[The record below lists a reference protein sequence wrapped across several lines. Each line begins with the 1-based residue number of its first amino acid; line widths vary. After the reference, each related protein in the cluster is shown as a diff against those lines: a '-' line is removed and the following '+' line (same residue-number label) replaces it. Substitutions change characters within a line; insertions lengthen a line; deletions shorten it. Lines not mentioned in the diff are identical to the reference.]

1 MELDLSQIPTEDLEY
16 LKSNQLENVSNS
28 TLENLVSQGYTG
40 VPEQSKKII
49 TKLKDTP
56 YEGWESDALGY
67 GGKIGTSDLGYLANM
82 ARSKF
87 PNVIGPSK
95 YKKVNRLGKE
105 VWTDGMQIF
114 SEEVALKHNQE
125 IDDFKNLPTYD
136 SRREYLKNENI
147 RNAEEAYP
155 NLTPEMKD
163 SGYALT
169 GEIGGSLLSPT
180 TLLAG
185 PAALY
190 TKGDKLWKAATK
202 FGLYSGLWG
211 AEYSTVK
218 QLAEEGEI
226 DPKQLA
232 TDTILATGGGV
243 VLRGGAPI
251 VYKGIKSSVNKTSE
265 EVNKLILKNKTE
277 TTADD
282 FIQELN
288 LQAAKIIR
296 NDGGINYLNNPK
308 QYGNLFTK
316 SGVLNEQK
324 LTKVIKEDL
333 IKKTGVTKKQL
344 GDIEKNS
351 PTKFNLPKNQTEADT
366 FIAKKTY
373 SKYTNEDTNPFKHK
387 VLQNISSGLVKT
399 QRGIDSVIRPA
410 AEFLQD
416 SAPEIANGLVK
427 MDYNILT
434 KHNRNANDIK
444 SFFEKWNTLNKQDKI
459 KAKEFLSDGKFEE
472 FSKNLDNPNLKEG
485 SFPQFE
491 IPLVGVR
498 KTLER
503 LRIEGNDAGIRIDKI
518 EKYFPRFIKNYN
530 KYNEKLTA
538 KIERQGGTYE
548 VTQLSK
554 VKDKLTKQTQKDYGR
569 EPDAE
574 ELADAYNKFLAGGL
588 KDAQGGGLYP
598 SRIMKQIDKD
608 MIDEYLDPLESLEKY
623 IINSVSKTE
632 KSKFIGK
639 YARLGKNKND
649 VKIFDTGNK
658 YLLEESIG
666 NMSNIS
672 GLSDARLA
680 AVQKVLRARLI
691 DGEQGSGL
699 AQPLKNISYITLLGN
714 PSSAI
719 VQAGD
724 IGFSAA
730 QNGMF
735 NSTKNLL
742 KQMTRQKFGD
752 KLKYNIEEIGLGRT
766 VSAEIA
772 NTGKGLDKAVEK
784 VFDWS
789 QFTRVDRVGKTTTIN
804 SALDKATNVVKLNN
818 KGTLA
823 NPKQFQQ
830 FKNKWEGVLG
840 KDNFVNMVA
849 AIRTGR
855 KTDDVGYYLFSE
867 LSEVQPIS
875 LSQMPVKYLTAKEGK
890 IFYALKSFALKQ
902 FDFARKKILRE
913 IGRGKFK
920 SAFKNTLV
928 LSAYLGGSQ
937 TATKQ
942 LQKLLVGSPE
952 EIKIENMPNEF
963 AENLLKIILLN
974 KYNVDKLSED
984 KNLESFVYE
993 TISPPLAPIWD
1004 IGSETL
1010 EYFEKPETVD
1020 ELMNEIR
1027 NPKIPFEKS
1036 RRYIP
1041 IGGTTYSEQTVK
1053 KPKRQEKELKELLKG
1068 LDL

>member
-1 MELDLSQIPTEDLEY
+1 MVLPEEDIFTAEELGIVPPIQSPQAN
-16 LKSNQLENVSNS
+16 SNQDIFTAEELGINS
-28 TLENLVSQGYTG
+28 TNAPMAG
-40 VPEQSKKII
+40 K
-49 TKLKDTP
+49 
-56 YEGWESDALGY
+56 YEGWKSDALGY
-67 GGKIGTSDLGYLANM
+67 GAKVGTSDLGYLANM
-82 ARSKF
+82 AKAKF
-87 PNVIGPSK
+87 PNVIGKSK
-95 YKKVNRLGKE
+95 YKQANKSGKK
-105 VWTDGMQIF
+105 VWTDGLTTVP
-114 SEEVALKHNQE
+114 EETALKHNQE

-136 SRREYLKNENI
+136 SRREYLKNKNI
-147 RNAEEAYP
+147 TDAEEAYP

-180 TLLAG
+180 TLIAG

-190 TKGDKLWKAATK
+190 TKGDKLFKAATK

-211 AEYSTVK
+211 AEYSTAK

-232 TDTILATGGGV
+232 TDTALATGGGF

-251 VYKGIKSSVNKTSE
+251 IYKGVKATANKTSQ

-277 TTADD
+277 ATADD
-282 FIQELN
+282 FIKELN
-288 LQAAKIIR
+288 LQAAEIIR
-296 NDGGINYLNNPK
+296 NNGATKYLNNTK
-308 QYGNLFTK
+308 EYGNLFTK

-324 LTKVIKEDL
+324 LNKVIKEDL
-333 IKKTGVTKKQL
+333 IKKSGLTTKQL
-344 GDIEKNS
+344 ADIEKNS
-351 PTKFNLPKNQTEADT
+351 PTKFNLPKNQTEASEY
-366 FIAKKTY
+366 IAEKTY
-373 SKYTNEDTNPFKHK
+373 SKYTNDETNPFKHK
-387 VLQNISSGLVKT
+387 VLQNISSGLIKT
-399 QRGIDSVIRPA
+399 QRGIDSYIRPA
-410 AEFLQD
+410 AKFLED
-416 SAPEIANGLVK
+416 SAPEIAPRLER
-427 MDYNILT
+427 MDYDILT
-434 KHNRNANDIK
+434 KNNRNANDIK

-472 FSKNLDNPNLKEG
+472 FSNKG
-485 SFPQFE
+485 MFPQFE
-491 IPLVGVR
+491 VPLVGVR

-503 LRIEGNDAGIRIDKI
+503 LRLESNDAGIRVNKI
-518 EKYFPRFIKNYN
+518 EKYFPRFIKDYN

-569 EPDAE
+569 DPDAE
-574 ELADAYNKFLAGGL
+574 EIADAYNKFLSGGL
-588 KDAQGGGLYP
+588 KDASGGGLYP

-623 IINSVSKTE
+623 IINSVSNTE
-632 KSKFIGK
+632 KSKFMGK
-639 YARLGKNKND
+639 YARLGKNKDD

-658 YLLEESIG
+658 YLLEQSIG
-666 NMSNIS
+666 NMSNIA
-672 GLSDARLA
+672 GLSDSRLA

-691 DGEQGSGL
+691 DGEQGSGI
-699 AQPLKNISYITLLGN
+699 AQPLKNISYLTLLGN

-724 IGFSAA
+724 IGFSAV

-735 NSTKNLL
+735 SSTKNLL

-789 QFTRVDRVGKTTTIN
+789 GFTKVDRVGKTTTIN
-804 SALDKATNVVKLNN
+804 SALDKATRVVKLNN
-818 KGTLA
+818 KGGLA
-823 NPKQFQQ
+823 NPKEFQQ

-840 KDNFVNMVA
+840 KDKFVDMVA

-875 LSQMPVKYLTAKEGK
+875 LSQMPVKYLTAKNGK
-890 IFYALKSFALKQ
+890 IFYTLKSFALKQ
-902 FDFARKKILRE
+902 FDFARRKILRE
-913 IGRGKFK
+913 VGRGEYK

-928 LSAYLGGSQ
+928 LSAYLGGAQ
-937 TATKQ
+937 TTTKQ

-952 EIKIENMPNEF
+952 EIVLEDMPDEF
-963 AENLLKIILLN
+963 TENLMKIIFMN
-974 KYNVDKLSED
+974 KYSMNKLAEEKNIED
-984 KNLESFVYE
+984 FIYD
-993 TISPPLAPIWD
+993 TIAPPIGPISNILQD
-1004 IGSETL
+1004 TAN
-1010 EYFEKPETVD
+1010 YFDKPETID
-1020 ELMNEIR
+1020 EIMNEAI

-1036 RRYIP
+1036 RQYIP
-1041 IGGTTYSEQTVK
+1041 IGGRAYSEQTVK
-1053 KPKRQEKELKELLKG
+1053 KPKRRKKEFQELMKELSL
-1068 LDL
+1068 

>member
-1 MELDLSQIPTEDLEY
+1 METVHIDGMSEREYTREELGLSPKEY
-16 LKSNQLENVSNS
+16 TREELGLAPKENGSIKG
-28 TLENLVSQGYTG
+28 E
-40 VPEQSKKII
+40 
-49 TKLKDTP
+49 
-56 YEGWESDALGY
+56 YEGWKSDALGY

-105 VWTDGMQIF
+105 VWTNGMQIF

-125 IDDFKNLPTYD
+125 IDDFKKISTYD
-136 SRREYLKNENI
+136 ARREYLKNENI
-147 RNAEEAYP
+147 RDAEEAYP

-163 SGYALT
+163 SGYALA
-169 GEIGGSLLSPT
+169 GEIGGSLYSPT
-180 TLLAG
+180 TLIAG
-185 PAALY
+185 PVALF
-190 TKGDKLWKAATK
+190 TKGDKLFKAATK

-211 AEYSTVK
+211 AEYSTLR

-232 TDTILATGGGV
+232 TDVGFATFGGFG
-243 VLRGGAPI
+243 LRGGAPI
-251 VYKGIKSSVNKTSE
+251 VYKGIKYGGNKTSQV
-265 EVNKLILKNKTE
+265 VNKLILKNKAE
-277 TTADD
+277 ATADD
-282 FIQELN
+282 FMKELN
-288 LQAAKIIR
+288 LQAAEIIR
-296 NDGGINYLNNPK
+296 NNGAINYLDNPK

-316 SGVLNEQK
+316 SGVVDFKK
-324 LTKVIKEDL
+324 LSEVIKKDL
-333 IKKTGVTKKQL
+333 IKKTKITKKQL

-351 PTKFNLPKNQTEADT
+351 PTKFNLPKNQTEAGEY
-366 FIAKKTY
+366 IAERTY
-373 SKYTNEDTNPFKHK
+373 TKYTNPETNPFKFK
-387 VLQNISSGLVKT
+387 VLQNISSGIVKT
-399 QRGIDSVIRPA
+399 QRGLDSYIRPA
-410 AEFLQD
+410 AKLLEDIDPKMATEL
-416 SAPEIANGLVK
+416 EK

-434 KHNRNANDIK
+434 KHNRNSNDIK
-444 SFFEKWNTLNKQDKI
+444 SFVEKWNTLNKQDKI

-472 FSKNLDNPNLKEG
+472 FSKKG
-485 SFPQFE
+485 TFPQFE

-503 LRIEGNDAGIRIDKI
+503 LRLEANNAGIKINKI
-518 EKYFPRFIKNYN
+518 ERYFPRFIKDHTR
-530 KYNEKLTA
+530 YNERLTA
-538 KIERQGGTYE
+538 KIERQGGDYE
-548 VTQLSK
+548 VTQLK
-554 VKDKLTKQTQKDYGR
+554 RVKDLLTKQTQKDYGR

-574 ELADAYNKFLAGGL
+574 EIADAYNKFLAGGL
-588 KDAQGGGLYP
+588 RNTQGGGLYP

-608 MIDEYLDPLESLEKY
+608 MIDEYVDPLESLEKY
-623 IINSVSKTE
+623 IINIVSKTE
-632 KSKFIGK
+632 KSKFMGQ

-666 NMSNIS
+666 NMAKIGNLNDS
-672 GLSDARLA
+672 RLA
-680 AVQKVLRARLI
+680 AAQKILRARLI

-699 AQPLKNISYITLLGN
+699 AQPLKNISYITLLGK
-714 PSSAI
+714 PSAAI
-719 VQAGD
+719 IQGGD
-724 IGFSAA
+724 IGFSGA
-730 QNGMF
+730 QSGMF
-735 NSTKNLL
+735 TSTKNLL
-742 KQMTRQKFGD
+742 KLMARQKFGD
-752 KLKYNIEEIGLGRT
+752 KLKFNIEEIGLGRT

-784 VFDWS
+784 VFDIS
-789 QFTRVDRVGKTTTIN
+789 QFTRVDRTLKNVTIN
-804 SALDKATNVVKLNN
+804 SALDKATNIVKLNN

-823 NPKQFQQ
+823 NPKEFHQ

-875 LSQMPVKYLTAKEGK
+875 LSQMPVKYLTAKNGK

-902 FDFARKKILRE
+902 FDFARRKILRE
-913 IGRGKFK
+913 LWRGEFK

-928 LSAYLGGSQ
+928 LSAYLGGTQ
-937 TATKQ
+937 TTTKQ

-952 EIKIENMPNEF
+952 EIKIENMPDEF
-963 AENLLKIILLN
+963 VENLLKIILLN
-974 KYNVDKLSED
+974 KYSVDKLSED
-984 KNLESFVYE
+984 KNLEAFFYE
-993 TISPPLAPIWD
+993 TISPPLTPLWD
-1004 IGSETL
+1004 IGKETL

-1020 ELMNEIR
+1020 EIISEAI

-1041 IGGTTYSEQTVK
+1041 IVGDIYSEQTVK

>member
-1 MELDLSQIPTEDLEY
+1 MALPEEDIFTAEELGIVPPIQSPKAQAN
-16 LKSNQLENVSNS
+16 SNQDIFTAEELGINS
-28 TLENLVSQGYTG
+28 TNAPMTG
-40 VPEQSKKII
+40 E
-49 TKLKDTP
+49 
-56 YEGWESDALGY
+56 YEGWKSDALGY
-67 GGKIGTSDLGYLANM
+67 GAKVGTSDVGYLANI
-82 ARSKF
+82 ARAKF

-105 VWTDGMQIF
+105 VWTDGMITV
-114 SEEVALKHNQE
+114 SEEVALKHNKE
-125 IDDFKNLPTYD
+125 IDDFKNIPTYD
-136 SRREYLKNENI
+136 LRREYLKNKNI
-147 RNAEEAYP
+147 KDAEEAYP
-155 NLTPEMKD
+155 NLTPEMKE

-180 TLLAG
+180 TLVAG

-202 FGLYSGLWG
+202 FGLFSGLWG

-232 TDTILATGGGV
+232 TDTSLATGGGV

-251 VYKGIKSSVNKTSE
+251 VYKGIKSGVNKTSE

-277 TTADD
+277 ATADD
-282 FIQELN
+282 FIEELN

-333 IKKTGVTKKQL
+333 IKKTGLTKNQL
-344 GDIEKNS
+344 NDIEKNS
-351 PTKFNLPKNQTEADT
+351 SIKFNLPKNQTEANE

-387 VLQNISSGLVKT
+387 VLQNISSRLVKT

-444 SFFEKWNTLNKQDKI
+444 GFFEKWNTLNKQDKI

-472 FSKNLDNPNLKEG
+472 FSKVFKVTDEILARRPEMVKAGIKVNDKIKG

-491 IPLVGVR
+491 VPLVGVR

-503 LRIEGNDAGIRIDKI
+503 LRLESNDAGIKINKI
-518 EKYFPRFIKNYN
+518 ENYCPRFIKDYN

-538 KIERQGGTYE
+538 KIERQGGIYE
-548 VTQLSK
+548 VTQLNK

-588 KDAQGGGLYP
+588 RDAQGGGLYP

-632 KSKFIGK
+632 KSKFMGK

-666 NMSNIS
+666 NMSKIS
-672 GLSDARLA
+672 GLSDARLG
-680 AVQKVLRARLI
+680 AVRKVLRARLI

-699 AQPLKNISYITLLGN
+699 AQPLKNVSYITLLGN
-714 PSSAI
+714 PGAAI
-719 VQAGD
+719 VQGGD

-735 NSTKNLL
+735 TSTKNLL

-752 KLKYNIEEIGLGRT
+752 KLKYNIEEIGPGRT

-784 VFDWS
+784 VFDLS

-804 SALDKATNVVKLNN
+804 SA
-818 KGTLA
+818 
-823 NPKQFQQ
+823 
-830 FKNKWEGVLG
+830 
-840 KDNFVNMVA
+840 
-849 AIRTGR
+849 
-855 KTDDVGYYLFSE
+855 
-867 LSEVQPIS
+867 
-875 LSQMPVKYLTAKEGK
+875 
-890 IFYALKSFALKQ
+890 
-902 FDFARKKILRE
+902 
-913 IGRGKFK
+913 
-920 SAFKNTLV
+920 
-928 LSAYLGGSQ
+928 
-937 TATKQ
+937 
-942 LQKLLVGSPE
+942 
-952 EIKIENMPNEF
+952 
-963 AENLLKIILLN
+963 
-974 KYNVDKLSED
+974 
-984 KNLESFVYE
+984 
-993 TISPPLAPIWD
+993 
-1004 IGSETL
+1004 
-1010 EYFEKPETVD
+1010 
-1020 ELMNEIR
+1020 
-1027 NPKIPFEKS
+1027 
-1036 RRYIP
+1036 
-1041 IGGTTYSEQTVK
+1041 
-1053 KPKRQEKELKELLKG
+1053 
-1068 LDL
+1068 